1 MEGNLLISAVRLTR
15 PKNLIIVLAAMT
27 GVAYFILSNYPLV
40 KIDVFDFSLLL
51 LSTVLIAG
59 AGNIINDYFDV
70 SADLINKPKK
80 IIVSKYIQKNDLIW
94 FYATLNALSIGI
106 GLYLSLNYHTPWYI
120 IVNITCST
128 ALFLYSAALK
138 KILFISNLLI
148 ALLTGFIPILALSF
162 FIFSNE
168 AGTLAH
174 FNMLKPKLNLIYI
187 LAFFAFLQNLAR
199 EICKDLTDLEGDKK
213 INVLSIPIRYG
224 SIKTRYIVGSIITT
238 EIICLLVGS
247 WSYSIPIEKSAYT
260 AIAIALILNLCIL
273 LIIRNE
279 KLFMNYSQ
287 SLLKLS
293 MVIGLSA
300 LYF

>member
-40 KIDVFDFSLLL
+40 KIDVFDFSFLL

-59 AGNIINDYFDV
+59 AGNVINDYFDI
-70 SADLINKPKK
+70 SADLINKPEKL
-80 IIVSKYIQKNDLIW
+80 IVSKYIQKNHVIL
-94 FYATLNALSIGI
+94 FYATLNIVGIGI
-106 GLYLSLNYHTPWYI
+106 GLYLSLTYHTPWYI

-128 ALFLYSAALK
+128 ALFLYSAYLK
-138 KILFISNLLI
+138 KILFVSNLLI
-148 ALLTGFIPILALSF
+148 SLLTGFIPILALSF
-162 FIFSNE
+162 FIFSKE
-168 AGTLAH
+168 TGTLTD
-174 FNMLKPKLNLIYI
+174 FNALKPKLNLIYI

-213 INVLSIPIRYG
+213 INVLSIPIKYG
-224 SIKTRYIVGSIITT
+224 SMKTRYIVGLILIT
-238 EIICLLVGS
+238 EIIFLLMFP
-247 WSYSIPIEKSAYT
+247 WAYSIPLEGSAYVAV
-260 AIAIALILNLCIL
+260 AIAMILNICIL
-273 LIIRNE
+273 LLIANE

-287 SLLKLS
+287 GLLKLS

>member
-40 KIDVFDFSLLL
+40 KIDVFDFSFLL

-59 AGNIINDYFDV
+59 AGNVINDYFDI
-70 SADLINKPKK
+70 SADLINKPEKL
-80 IIVSKYIQKNDLIW
+80 IVSKYIQKNHVIL
-94 FYATLNALSIGI
+94 FYATLNIVGIGI
-106 GLYLSLNYHTPWYI
+106 GFYLSLTYHTPWYI

-128 ALFLYSAALK
+128 ALFLYSAYLK
-138 KILFISNLLI
+138 KTLFVSNLLI

-162 FIFSNE
+162 FIYSKE
-168 AGTLAH
+168 TGTLAD
-174 FNMLKPKLNLIYI
+174 FITPKPKLNLIYI
-187 LAFFAFLQNLAR
+187 LSFFAFLQNLAR
-199 EICKDLTDLEGDKK
+199 EICKDLTDLKGDKK
-213 INVLSIPIRYG
+213 INVLSIPIKYG
-224 SIKTRYIVGSIITT
+224 SMKTRYIVGLIIIT
-238 EIICLLVGS
+238 EIIFLLMFP
-247 WSYSIPIEKSAYT
+247 WAYSIPLEGSAYV
-260 AIAIALILNLCIL
+260 ALAIALIFNLCIL